1 MKLKGIWASHMSAL
15 LRKQSSKYTD
25 EEIRMQNK
33 WRTKLTNQRINKEVT
48 LNDFRPK
55 YSPHKRRASDNPG
68 SKSRPIRNIARLL
81 SQSKPEAFS
90 KLDIQTGSHRG
101 DNQSVL

>member
-33 WRTKLTNQRINKEVT
+33 WRTKLTNQRIN
-48 LNDFRPK
+48 
-55 YSPHKRRASDNPG
+55 
-68 SKSRPIRNIARLL
+68 
-81 SQSKPEAFS
+81 
-90 KLDIQTGSHRG
+90 
-101 DNQSVL
+101 